1 MIPLKKQ
8 SENTQIASELIE
20 KARSPITE
28 ELERLSEELDTDIRD
43 NLPPQMM
50 AVVVG
55 VLKLIENIE
64 VKKSESK

>member
-1 MIPLKKQ
+1 MMTLKKQ
-8 SENTQIASELIE
+8 SENTQIASEL
-20 KARSPITE
+20 KDKTKTPITE

-43 NLPPQMM
+43 NLPPQML

-64 VKKSESK
+64 VKKSEGK